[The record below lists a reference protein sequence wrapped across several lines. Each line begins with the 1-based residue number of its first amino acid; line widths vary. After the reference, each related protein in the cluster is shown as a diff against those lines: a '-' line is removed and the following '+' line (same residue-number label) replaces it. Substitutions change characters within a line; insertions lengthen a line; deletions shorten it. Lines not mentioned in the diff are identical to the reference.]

1 LSASWASTHLNKP
14 PQKILVKNG
23 QLILNFNRSRRMNTC
38 GTLFVMSR
46 QCEIA
51 LERGMEA

>member
-1 LSASWASTHLNKP
+1 M
-14 PQKILVKNG
+14 KNG